1 MEILDIKDHIG
12 IFTGVVF
19 FYMKNFYTELLGMK
33 FSLLFK
39 GGGVMRHRDD
49 VCMDVICHMGEH
61 YKVKYIRLKIIN
73 NRKAATGQFFQRLRE
88 SE

>member
-1 MEILDIKDHIG
+1 
-12 IFTGVVF
+12 
-19 FYMKNFYTELLGMK
+19 
-33 FSLLFK
+33 
-39 GGGVMRHRDD
+39 MRHRDD